1 VTFPPAPGT
10 LRARVEKLAPT
21 GEGLLRTIQGVG
33 LVDGVLPGED
43 VEVDLETIRVSS
55 KIWRGRPA
63 AVHSRSPARATGAH
77 AEGCPACDWA
87 HVDPAAARD
96 FKREL
101 FLETMRRIGRLPE
114 EAFGSLGSLSIVP
127 SPTAYRLRSRF
138 HAAAGAPDGRV
149 VVGAFAPGSH
159 RVEPLE
165 RCEALSASLRERL
178 PAIGEA
184 LTAAG
189 VTGPAELSTVESLD
203 ASRRI
208 ARLTLAL
215 PSAPGGRDGVSREG
229 LAERAAAALEPLF
242 DGVEVADSL
251 DPTRSRTLH
260 RGGETR
266 LWLPVGPGGR
276 EVPAVPDAFFQAN
289 RFLVEPLASHVR
301 DLAAEISRGRA
312 LDAFGGSGLFAASL
326 LDAGHSVL
334 SVEGAAIGAESARL
348 ARDRW
353 RAGRAWRVERSP
365 VLDFA
370 RRDRGREDVVVADPP
385 RAGLGA
391 TLAKALASR
400 TRRRFVYVSCDPAT
414 LARDLG
420 ILIASG
426 FEIRSARLFDLFAL
440 THRVEAVV
448 CLDRISPGRVS
459 LDRGA

>member
-1 VTFPPAPGT
+1 VTLPPGLPT

-63 AVHSRSPARATGAH
+63 AVLSRSPALATGAH

-87 HVDPAAARD
+87 HVDMAAARD

-114 EAFGSLGSLSIVP
+114 EFFGSLGALSIVP
-127 SPTAYRLRSRF
+127 SPPAYRLRSRF
-138 HAAAGAPDGRV
+138 HAASSERDGRV
-149 VVGAFAPGSH
+149 VVGAFAPGTH

-165 RCEALSASLRERL
+165 GCEALSPSLRERL
-178 PAIGEA
+178 PAIGDA

-189 VTGPAELSTVESLD
+189 VTGSSELSTVESLD

-215 PSAPGGRDGVSREG
+215 PSAPGGRDGAHRGG
-229 LAERAAAALEPLF
+229 LASRAAAALEPLF
-242 DGVEVADSL
+242 DGVEVVDSSGRT
-251 DPTRSRTLH
+251 PTLH

-266 LWLPVGPGGR
+266 LWLLVGPGGR

-301 DLAAEISRGRA
+301 DLAADIPAGRA

-326 LDAGHSVL
+326 LDAGHSVT
-334 SVEGAAIGAESARL
+334 SVEGGAIGADSARL

-353 RAGRAWRVERSP
+353 RAARTWRVERSP

-370 RRDRGREDVVVADPP
+370 VRDRKREDVIVADPP
-385 RAGLGA
+385 RAGLGS

-420 ILIASG
+420 ILTASG

-448 CLDRISPGRVS
+448 CLDRISPDRVS
-459 LDRGA
+459 HDRGA